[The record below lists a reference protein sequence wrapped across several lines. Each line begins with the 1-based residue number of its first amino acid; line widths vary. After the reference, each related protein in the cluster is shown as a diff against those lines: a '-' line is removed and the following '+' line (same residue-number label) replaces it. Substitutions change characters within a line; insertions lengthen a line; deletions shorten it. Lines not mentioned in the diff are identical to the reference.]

1 MIAAPATRSETPAPG
16 ATTTLIL
23 GLGNPLLT
31 DDSVGLRVVQGL
43 RSQIADRPGIE
54 LDEDYCGG
62 LRLME
67 RMIGFDRVIL
77 VDAICS
83 GGTPGTVRL
92 LTPQDV
98 PTRHSGSSHDADL
111 RTALALGRQAGA
123 RLPDDENIRLV
134 AVEAAE
140 VLTFSQECTLP
151 VQSGIGRASEMVLKL
166 LAAWR

>member
-1 MIAAPATRSETPAPG
+1 MVAVPADSSQTPAQS
-16 ATTTLIL
+16 AMTTLVL

-31 DDSVGLRVVQGL
+31 DDGVGLRVVEHL
-43 RSQIADRPGIE
+43 RRLIVKRPDIE

-67 RMIGFDRVIL
+67 RMIGFDRVVL

-83 GGTPGTVRL
+83 GGEPGAVRVL
-92 LTPQDV
+92 RPQDV

-123 RLPDDENIRLV
+123 PLPADENIRLV

-140 VLTFSQECTLP
+140 VLTFGRQCTSRVRP
-151 VQSGIGRASEMVLKL
+151 GIGRAAEIVLNL
-166 LAAWR
+166 LAEWR

>member
-1 MIAAPATRSETPAPG
+1 MIAAPETRSETPAPG
-16 ATTTLIL
+16 AMTTLIL

-31 DDSVGLRVVQGL
+31 DDSVGLHVVRRL
-43 RSQIADRPGIE
+43 RGQIADRPGVE

-83 GGTPGTVRL
+83 GGEPGAVCV
-92 LTPQDV
+92 LTLRDL

-111 RTALALGRQAGA
+111 LTAMALGRQAGA
-123 RLPDDENIRLV
+123 PLPSDKNVRLV
-134 AVEAAE
+134 AIEAADVMTFGE
-140 VLTFSQECTLP
+140 ECSLSVQSAIGKAAEAVLT
-151 VQSGIGRASEMVLKL
+151 L
-166 LAAWR
+166 LAVWR